1 MILAEIDG
9 QTRQS
14 AAQLSQAEAA
24 LP

>member
-14 AAQLSQAEAA
+14 AAELSQAEAA
-24 LP
+24 LL